1 MAVLSAKDTLHN
13 LKKKG
18 FVEKQSHHRF
28 LELWHNGKFVLH
40 TRISQG
46 GEHDLN
52 NFLIK
57 QMSVQCK
64 LDKSQF
70 LDLARCPMSKDAYL
84 SVLNEKGLLG

>member
-1 MAVLSAKDTLHN
+1 MAVISSKDTLKS
-13 LKKKG
+13 LKRKG

-28 LELWHNGKFVLH
+28 LELWHNGKFILH
-40 TRISQG
+40 TRLSQG

-64 LDKSQF
+64 LDKAQF
-70 LDLARCPMSKDAYL
+70 LDLVRCPLSKEDYFHIL
-84 SVLNEKGLLG
+84 ESKGFLK

>member
-1 MAVLSAKDTLHN
+1 MAVISSRETIQN

-18 FVEKQSHHRF
+18 FVEKQSHHKM

-46 GEHDLN
+46 GDHDLN

-57 QMSVQCK
+57 QMSVQCQ
-64 LDKSQF
+64 LDKQQF
-70 LDLARCPMSKDAYL
+70 TDLAKCPLSKEEYL
-84 SVLNEKGLLG
+84 AILREKGRLV

>member
-1 MAVLSAKDTLHN
+1 MGAISSKDTVRN

-46 GEHDLN
+46 GDHDLD

-64 LDKSQF
+64 LEKQQF
-70 LDLARCPMSKDAYL
+70 LDLAKCPMSKEKYL
-84 SVLNEKGLLG
+84 QVLKEKGLLA